1 MTDSTAKAPQVDY
14 VDLPDV
20 PETFADSI
28 HSIFFDGQTLRINF
42 CVTRLSEVH
51 QAGAQK
57 GKRHPVCRLVLSP
70 HAAVDL
76 MNKMQQTS
84 AALVKA
90 GILKAELG
98 TGLPGGKTN

>member
-42 CVTRLSEVH
+42 CVTSCPSERRLDAPPRVVASCCPLT
-51 QAGAQK
+51 
-57 GKRHPVCRLVLSP
+57 RPW
-70 HAAVDL
+70 
-76 MNKMQQTS
+76 T
-84 AALVKA
+84 
-90 GILKAELG
+90 
-98 TGLPGGKTN
+98 